1 MSFYRW
7 QGKNLIIAC
16 HLQPRASRDE
26 FAGLHGDSLKIRIKA
41 PPVEGKAN
49 EYLVKFL
56 AKQFGV
62 AKRNITII
70 SGELSREKRVSVEE
84 PAKIPADLAI
94 LGFQDA
100 GFSG

>member
-7 QGKNLIIAC
+7 QGKDLIIAC

-26 FAGLHGDSLKIRIKA
+26 FSGLHGDSLKIRIKA

-49 EYLVKFL
+49 VYLIKFL

-62 AKRNITII
+62 VKRDVTLL
-70 SGELSREKRVSVEE
+70 SGELSREKRIKISE
-84 PAKIPADLAI
+84 PVKIPKDLNI
-94 LGFQDA
+94 E
-100 GFSG
+100 